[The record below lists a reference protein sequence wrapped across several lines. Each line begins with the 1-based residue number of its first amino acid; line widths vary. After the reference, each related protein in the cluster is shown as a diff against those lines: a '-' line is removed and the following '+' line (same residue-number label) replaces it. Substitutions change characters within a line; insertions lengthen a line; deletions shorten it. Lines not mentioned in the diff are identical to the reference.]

1 MIAISVQV
9 NLKRE
14 NHTLRPEEEREG
26 RRGAFYRATFLLQ
39 CTGKYTSTD
48 IIVHREAKCFTLA
61 APLTHCTK
69 LGNINIVGHFITDRS
84 TLSFAYLSFANI
96 ITTR

>member
-26 RRGAFYRATFLLQ
+26 GRGAFYRATFLLQ
-39 CTGKYTSTD
+39 CTAKVYKYRYNCASRGKVFHISSSTYT
-48 IIVHREAKCFTLA
+48 L
-61 APLTHCTK
+61 
-69 LGNINIVGHFITDRS
+69 
-84 TLSFAYLSFANI
+84 Y
-96 ITTR
+96 